1 MTHIAPAAADQATS
15 GPPLLYRNPVALSSE
30 RHSAWRVANGDY
42 AFAADTPYV
51 PLLIAEFGPGSRHYP
66 ILFAEGEV
74 VTPTA
79 LLGLD
84 ASNLFVADGRWPD
97 GVHIPAY
104 LRRYPFGSAEIDE
117 QGRFALMIDADSD
130 RIIRDGTDGAP
141 LFEGS
146 APSLVTKRAFAFC
159 EAFRADA
166 AATRDFC
173 IALAD
178 AGLLIDRQADVT
190 LPDGARRAI
199 KGFKV
204 VDMQAFLALDNQRIV
219 DWHRR
224 GWLAAVQFHLASL
237 DQFAALLDR
246 YSGAEAYTGPTSQSV
261 GAAA

>member
-1 MTHIAPAAADQATS
+1 MSA
-15 GPPLLYRNPVALSSE
+15 E
-30 RHSAWRVANGDY
+30 RHSGWRVAQGDY
-42 AFAADTPYV
+42 AFAAQASYV
-51 PLLIAEFGPGSRHYP
+51 PLLIAEFGPGSRQYP

-84 ASNLFVADGRWPD
+84 ASNLFVANGHWSD

-104 LRRYPFGSAEIDE
+104 LRRYPFGSAEIGE
-117 QGRFALMIDADSD
+117 AGRFALLIDADSH
-130 RIIRDGTDGAP
+130 RIVREGTDGAP
-141 LFEGS
+141 LFEDGE
-146 APSLVTKRAFAFC
+146 PSLVTKQAFAFC

-173 IALAD
+173 IALAE
-178 AGLLIDRQADVT
+178 AELLIDRQADVT
-190 LPDGARRAI
+190 LPDGSKRAV

-204 VDMQAFLALDNQRIV
+204 VDLRAFLALDDQRII

-224 GWLAAVQFHLASL
+224 GWLAAVHFHLASL

-246 YSGAEAYTGPTSQSV
+246 YPGAEALTGPASDPV
-261 GAAA
+261 GGTA